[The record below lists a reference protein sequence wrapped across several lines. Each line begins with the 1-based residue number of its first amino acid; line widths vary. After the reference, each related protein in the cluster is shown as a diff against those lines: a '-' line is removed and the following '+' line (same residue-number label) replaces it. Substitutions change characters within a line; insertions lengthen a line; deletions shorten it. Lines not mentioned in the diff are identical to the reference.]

1 MLGADLLG
9 GILRVVAG
17 AWVLGADLLAGWYL
31 AGGSRSLG
39 VGR

>member
-17 AWVLGADLLAGWYL
+17 AWVLGADLL
-31 AGGSRSLG
+31 GGILR
-39 VGR
+39 VVA